1 VTSQLAYRPDIDGL
15 RGLAVL
21 LVVAYHAFP
30 DFRTGGFVG
39 VDVFFVISGYLITQ
53 IVLGSLQTRTFS
65 LAEFYRRRVRRI
77 VPALLAVMT
86 TCCIV
91 AWFLLLP
98 GELQWFGR
106 SLAWCASFLANIFF
120 ARAGG
125 YFLRAAESFP
135 LLHLWS
141 LGVEE
146 QFYFAWP
153 VLLLVAAKYGVT
165 VRVLAIV
172 IVTSLAISIWGAWYS
187 PTPYFFYPTSRGW
200 ELAVGG
206 LLAAWQSDARRKAPS
221 DVLWSG
227 GRQLGSLAGITLIVA
242 GGVFWTADKAIP
254 GLWSA
259 LPTAGAALLIAADG
273 RALVSRCLLC
283 NRPMIFTGKISY
295 PLYLWHWPLFSFTHI
310 VLGHPPPVALAAAEC
325 VIAFAAAY
333 ATYRW
338 IEAPIRYGRAGR
350 NAVPA
355 LLAGLVCLLLI
366 GIGAT
371 KGWMPGRLS
380 GPAVMAWDAAVRD
393 WRFPSESEFGQGSK
407 FGFATLSSRGAGK
420 AVFIGD
426 SHLQQYWSRMAQ
438 VIDSHGDSARSAVLV
453 TRAGCPMLPGLN
465 VRGRGHDCNNH
476 FDFAMAQALKP
487 DVDTVVFG
495 AFWENYFLGEYSVKS
510 PHPQLYR
517 VDDESRKTLA
527 VDSPGTEIAFQ
538 QFQEAIARLVS
549 SGRRVFIVLSNPTSP
564 LFIPRLRPA
573 IRLSLQGSGSFTLGV
588 GPVVDAEPFESYAS
602 SLMNRLR
609 DIAARTG
616 AKALD
621 PRSTLCNGMIC
632 PASDSDGMPRYIDSS
647 HLRNFAAREH
657 ASFIDETLLGRV
669 GSVRS
674 DAAVGSQ
681 LPLFKQ

>member
-1 VTSQLAYRPDIDGL
+1 MPDRDAIAPAYRPDIDGL

-30 DFRTGGFVG
+30 NFRTGGFVG

-53 IVLGSLQTRTFS
+53 LVLAGLKTRTFS

-77 VPALLAVMT
+77 VPALLVVMT

-91 AWFLLLP
+91 TWFLFLP

-106 SLAWCASFLANIFF
+106 SLAWCASFLANMFF
-120 ARAGG
+120 AGAGG
-125 YFLRAAESFP
+125 YFARAAESFP

-146 QFYFAWP
+146 QFYLAWP
-153 VLLLVAAKYGVT
+153 VLLILAAKYGVT
-165 VRVLAIV
+165 LRVLVIV
-172 IVTSLAISIWGAWYS
+172 IATSLALSIWGAWYS
-187 PTPYFFYPTSRGW
+187 PTPYFYYPTSRGW
-200 ELAVGG
+200 ELALGG
-206 LLAAWQSDARRKAPS
+206 LLAAWQSDARRQAAL
-221 DVLWSG
+221 DALWSG
-227 GRQLGSLAGITLIVA
+227 GSQLSALAGITLIVA
-242 GGVFWTADKAIP
+242 GGVFWSAGTPVP

-259 LPTAGAALLIAADG
+259 LPTVGAALLIAGGG
-273 RALVSRCLLC
+273 RAPVNRWFLC
-283 NRPMIFTGKISY
+283 SRPMIFVGKISY

-310 VLGHPPPVALAAAEC
+310 VLGHPPSAAFAAAEC
-325 VIAFAAAY
+325 AIAFAAAY

-338 IEAPIRYGRAGR
+338 VEAPIRYGTAGR

-355 LLAGLVCLLLI
+355 LLGGLVCLALI

-371 KGWMPGRLS
+371 KGWIAGRLS
-380 GPAVMAWDAAVRD
+380 GSTVMAWDTAIRD
-393 WRFPSESEFGQGSK
+393 WHFPSESKFGEFGVI
-407 FGFATLSSRGAGK
+407 TISSHGAGK

-426 SHLQQYWSRMAQ
+426 SHLQQYWSRLAQ

-465 VRGRGHDCNNH
+465 VRGRGHDCNDH

-510 PHPQLYR
+510 PRPRLYR
-517 VDDESRKTLA
+517 VADASHETLA
-527 VDSPGTEIAFQ
+527 LDSPGTKIAFQ
-538 QFQEAIARLVS
+538 QFQEAISRLVS

-564 LFIPRLRPA
+564 LFIPHFPSA
-573 IRLSLQGSGSFTLGV
+573 IRLSLQGSGNFTLGD
-588 GPVVDAEPFESYAS
+588 PPLVDAEPFESYVS
-602 SLMNRLR
+602 PLMNRLR

-616 AKALD
+616 AKTLD
-621 PRSTLCNGMIC
+621 PRFTLCDGMIC
-632 PASDSDGMPRYIDSS
+632 PAGDSNGVPRYIDSS

-657 ASFIDETLLGRV
+657 ASFMDETLLGRV
-669 GSVRS
+669 GS
-674 DAAVGSQ
+674 SQ
-681 LPLFKQ
+681 LPLLKQ